1 MGHILTRLT
10 ASAFW
15 LPRHPT
21 QTTKKPRPDPGGVFH
36 LEDTRMKFPK
46 GKMAAMGKP
55 MKAKP
60 MFGKEPA
67 NPMAGTAPELPSI
80 PKAPRRGNPGSN
92 LGKVMGGRKK
102 AY

>member
-1 MGHILTRLT
+1 
-10 ASAFW
+10 
-15 LPRHPT
+15 
-21 QTTKKPRPDPGGVFH
+21 
-36 LEDTRMKFPK
+36 MKFPK
-46 GKMAAMGKP
+46 AKMAGMGKA
-55 MKAKP
+55 MKSKP

-67 NPMAGTAPELPSI
+67 NPMAGTAPSVPSI